1 MEPREIVRFLNYPDR
16 ALVDHAVHRANLTE
30 REAEVLDLRYR
41 RELTVETAA
50 ELLDVSPA
58 TVKNRSGEC
67 MRKLDQCW
75 SGLPWIGA
83 ALSTNI
89 KQ

>member
-50 ELLDVSPA
+50 ELLDVSPPQLKTA
-58 TVKNRSGEC
+58 PASVCVSWINAGAGCPGSA
-67 MRKLDQCW
+67 
-75 SGLPWIGA
+75 LP
-83 ALSTNI
+83 
-89 KQ
+89 

>member
-1 MEPREIVRFLNYPDR
+1 MEPRDIVRFLNYPD
-16 ALVDHAVHRANLTE
+16 HAVRRANLTE

-41 RELTVETAA
+41 RELTVEAAA

-83 ALSTNI
+83 ALSTKI

>member
-16 ALVDHAVHRANLTE
+16 ALVEHAVHRANLTE

-41 RELTVETAA
+41 R

-83 ALSTNI
+83 ALSTKI